1 MMKTNVKA
9 MLAAMALCGVCS
21 VSIAADSTGN
31 EVVVTATRTEAL
43 VKAVPADTA
52 IISQQEMQEREYKT
66 LKDAL
71 KTVPGVVFEA
81 DAHGGQNVDI
91 RGAAA
96 RHTLILIDG
105 KRVTTDITKTRANI
119 LNFDRLSMED
129 VERVEIV
136 KGPNS
141 ALYGSEAMG
150 GVINIITKK
159 SKKPSVSLN
168 NEVTVRDGIDGTGY
182 TSTFAIHTG
191 QQGKWNSAIS
201 VGKRKNIS
209 ALAASGG
216 DVAYEGTREPLHIET
231 TYDASKNHSFTFTYD
246 YIREKLYKNNIRSLP
261 VMNMYTPE
269 YLRAKTQMM
278 SLEYKGKFD
287 KTDVTSRIYY
297 NKSEDDYRQN
307 LSLVAIN
314 PMLARFIN
322 QSGLTTWDRVIHKDV
337 VFETQF
343 DTAVNDKHLL
353 SYGFSHRIEDAE
365 GTRIDGD
372 GLHTAWT
379 ETKDVLQVVGRGA
392 VSKRITQAGKHAK
405 IKTTSFFLQDEWQ
418 ASEKWLIIPAIRFD
432 GSDTFNNHWS
442 PKIGATYTVNDSIRV
457 KANFGQGYSAPGI
470 TEMYHAWEMYTQG
483 TTAVGAPGWW
493 WQGNPDLEAETS
505 TNFDISLEKDF
516 RKSSV
521 KATYFWNRIKNYI
534 DYDYLRGNSGNI
546 VTRATATGVD
556 NVYTYYNL
564 GSVQL
569 QGVELSLQQ
578 KINNRWSAFANYM
591 YLDSK
596 DRATGKRLNDR
607 AEQAIS
613 AGVDYKH
620 NDWTIS
626 VWGNAYIHYLDLVG
640 TQQLGTPEMKTLTM
654 WNFLVSKQV
663 DERTKVYVGINN
675 FLNEKDVIRDIDGP
689 EYRFGVNISLQ

>member
-1 MMKTNVKA
+1 MKRNVKA
-9 MLAAMALCGVCS
+9 MLAVMALCGVCS
-21 VSIAADSTGN
+21 VSIAAEDTSH

-43 VKAVPADTA
+43 VKAVPSDTVV
-52 IISQQEMQEREYKT
+52 ISQQEIQEREYKT

-96 RHTLILIDG
+96 RHTLIMIDG
-105 KRVTTDITKTRANI
+105 KRVTTDITKTRANV

-129 VERVEIV
+129 VERIEIV

-159 SKKPSVSLN
+159 SKDPSVRLN
-168 NEVTVRDGIDGTGY
+168 SEVTVRDGMDGTGY
-182 TSTFAIHTG
+182 NTTLDVRTG
-191 QQGKWNSAIS
+191 QQGKWNSAVSI
-201 VGKRKNIS
+201 GKRKNIS
-209 ALAASGG
+209 AQSASGG
-216 DVAYEGTREPLHIET
+216 DVAYEGTREPVHFET

-246 YIREKLYKNNIRSLP
+246 YIRERLSKNNVRSMS

-297 NKSEDDYRQN
+297 NKAEDDYSQD
-307 LSLVAIN
+307 LTLVATN
-314 PMLARFIN
+314 SRYAALIN

-372 GLHTAWT
+372 GLDTAWT
-379 ETKDVLQVVGRGA
+379 ETKDVLQLAGRGTVA
-392 VSKRITQAGKHAK
+392 KRVTQAGKHVK

-418 ASEKWLIIPAIRFD
+418 PSEKWLIIPAVRFD
-432 GSDTFNNHWS
+432 SSDKFDNHWS
-442 PKIGATYTVNDSIRV
+442 PKIGATYTVNNTTRV

-493 WQGNPDLEAETS
+493 WQGNPDLKAETS
-505 TNFDISLEKDF
+505 TNFDISLEKDY

-534 DYDYLRGNSGNI
+534 DYDYMRDSTGKI
-546 VTRATATGVD
+546 VTRATATGID
-556 NVYTYYNL
+556 DVYTYYNL

-569 QGVELSLQQ
+569 QGVELSLHQ
-578 KINNRWSAFANYM
+578 KINDRWSAFANYM

-607 AEQAIS
+607 AEQALS
-613 AGVDYKH
+613 AGVDYTNK
-620 NDWTIS
+620 DWTFS

-654 WNFLVSKQV
+654 WNFLVSKKI
-663 DERTKVYVGINN
+663 DERMKVYFGINN

-689 EYRFGVNISLQ
+689 EYRFGVNLSL